1 MRTFVL
7 VLICLLISKTLA
19 DLSNNQLLVREKR
32 QTGIKKFRIFFYL
45 QIRYLSLI
53 LKLAILH

>member
-1 MRTFVL
+1 MALMRTFVL

-32 QTGIKKFRIFFYL
+32 QTGKKNLEYFSIY
-45 QIRYLSLI
+45 
-53 LKLAILH
+53 K